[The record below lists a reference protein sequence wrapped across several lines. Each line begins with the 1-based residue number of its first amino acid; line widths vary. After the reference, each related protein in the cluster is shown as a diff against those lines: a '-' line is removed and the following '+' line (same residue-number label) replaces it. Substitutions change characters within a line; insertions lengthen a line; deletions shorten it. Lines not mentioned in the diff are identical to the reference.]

1 MENQIKTKEGNKKGR
16 WGGGDGG
23 DVLFK
28 LINLNFVL
36 PLFLLFSHFQSKIK
50 I

>member
-1 MENQIKTKEGNKKGR
+1 VGG
-16 WGGGDGG
+16 GGDGGDGG

-36 PLFLLFSHFQSKIK
+36 PLFLIFSHFQSDAKIK

>member
-1 MENQIKTKEGNKKGR
+1 MREIKKEGGG
-16 WGGGDGG
+16 GGGDGG